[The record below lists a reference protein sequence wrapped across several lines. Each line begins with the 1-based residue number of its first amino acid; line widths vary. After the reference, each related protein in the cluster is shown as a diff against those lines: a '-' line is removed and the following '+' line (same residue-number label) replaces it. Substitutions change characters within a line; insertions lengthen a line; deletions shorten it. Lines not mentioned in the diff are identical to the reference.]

1 MTKLLLLLQLSQ
13 YLHPSLPPGK
23 QERVSSH
30 CYVSAAG
37 LHSQQREAEL
47 LTVTSHSPSSMPRQP
62 FPQTR
67 GTKRASV
74 CCKTVLFIYFCCYC
88 YFPIGRGLFGLTQSH
103 LSSILKGLAGN
114 KKRNGIFVRLLFF
127 LFLGKISLEDQSTSK
142 SKEPSRPALQCS
154 QKVSSCCCASETK
167 INVQTFGTAR
177 RQWPGCSVIK
187 GSP

>member
-1 MTKLLLLLQLSQ
+1 MNRKKKHIPRTVMTKLLLLLQLSQ

-74 CCKTVLFIYFCCYC
+74 CCKTVLFIYFCYC

-127 LFLGKISLEDQSTSK
+127 SLFRENFLRGSK
-142 SKEPSRPALQCS
+142 HIE
-154 QKVSSCCCASETK
+154 
-167 INVQTFGTAR
+167 I
-177 RQWPGCSVIK
+177 
-187 GSP
+187 